1 MERLFR
7 TLFGLLLI
15 AAPGFAAAPA
25 AAQDTLRIVALV
37 NDEAITAVDLS
48 IRTQMTM
55 VSAGLKDTP
64 ETRQRLVPQVL
75 RALID
80 DRIRQKAADDAGID
94 VSQDRIEERV
104 ARLAANNNVSADQF
118 REALRRS
125 GLDPAWLEDQI
136 RTDIAWTMLINR
148 KFRPTVQ
155 ITESDIDAAERR
167 LRESQ
172 GQPEY
177 QVAEIFLAVNDPAD
191 ADAVRDSAER
201 LMEQL
206 NAGGDFAAIARQF
219 SQSATARQGGEIG
232 WVRSGDLAADLD
244 SAIKSLEPGAVVGP
258 IRSEGG
264 YHILRLI
271 ERREA
276 GSGETPSRE
285 EIGLQLMN
293 DRLELLSRGYLRDL
307 RRAAYVDIR
316 Q

>member
-1 MERLFR
+1 MFRTHR
-7 TLFGLLLI
+7 TLFGLVLI
-15 AAPGFAAAPA
+15 AAICLAAVSLR
-25 AAQDTLRIVALV
+25 AQDTLRIVALV

-55 VSAGLKDTP
+55 VSAGLQDTP

-94 VSQDRIEERV
+94 VPQARIDERV
-104 ARLAANNNVSADQF
+104 ARLAENNNLGADQF
-118 REALRRS
+118 REALRQS

-155 ITESDIDAAERR
+155 ITESDVDAAERR

-177 QVAEIFLAVNDPAD
+177 RVAEIFLAINDPTD

-201 LMEQL
+201 LLEQL
-206 NAGGDFAAIARQF
+206 KAGGDFGAIARQF
-219 SQSATARQGGEIG
+219 SQSATARQGGSLG
-232 WVRSGDLAADLD
+232 WVRSGDLASDLD
-244 SAIKSLEPGAVVGP
+244 RAIKSLEPGSIAGP
-258 IRSEGG
+258 IRSDGG
-264 YHILRLI
+264 YHIVQLVD
-271 ERREA
+271 RREA
-276 GSGETPSRE
+276 GTGEVPSRE
-285 EIGLQLMN
+285 DIGLQLIN
-293 DRLELLSRGYLRDL
+293 DRLETLSRGYLRDL

>member
-1 MERLFR
+1 MPLSFR
-7 TLFGLLLI
+7 SLFGLILI
-15 AAPGFAAAPA
+15 AVFGLAATPAAP
-25 AAQDTLRIVALV
+25 QDTLRIVALV

-55 VSAGLKDTP
+55 VSAGLQDTP

-94 VSQDRIEERV
+94 VPQDRIDERI
-104 ARLAANNNVSADQF
+104 ARLAENNNLTADQF
-118 REALRRS
+118 RDALRQR

-136 RTDIAWTMLINR
+136 RTDIAWVMLVNR

-155 ITESDIDAAERR
+155 ITESDVDAAERR

-177 QVAEIFLAVNDPAD
+177 RVAEIFLAVNDPTD
-191 ADAVRDSAER
+191 ADSVRDSADR
-201 LMEQL
+201 LIEQL
-206 NAGGDFAAIARQF
+206 KAGGDFAAIARQF
-219 SQSATARQGGEIG
+219 SQSATARQGGDMG
-232 WVRSGDLAADLD
+232 WVRSGDLASDLD
-244 SAIKSLEPGAVVGP
+244 RAIKSLDPGAIAGP
-258 IRSEGG
+258 VRSEGG

-271 ERREA
+271 DRREA
-276 GSGETPSRE
+276 GSGDMPSRND
-285 EIGLQLMN
+285 IAQQLIN